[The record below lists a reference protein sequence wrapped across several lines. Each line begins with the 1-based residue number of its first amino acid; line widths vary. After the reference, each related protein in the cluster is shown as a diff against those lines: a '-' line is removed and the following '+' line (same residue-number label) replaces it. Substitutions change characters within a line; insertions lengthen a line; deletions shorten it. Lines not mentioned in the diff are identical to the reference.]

1 MQCLHLQIYLIVLQ
15 FSTCYLIN
23 TYIYCITNIC
33 QALFF
38 KIYLCLYFGRYLCKS
53 FHTQYCLIER
63 LKILKSHLGVQYCDK
78 PQGTRTTTAKNY
90 IPQAPIHGD
99 YRATTEIIEQ
109 PRSHNSAPLLHIELF
124 FLVYLPS
131 YNYIFNV
138 RRFEAVVI
146 KERGS
151 SNSHKHDQVHSLFE
165 GFEVKSQHK
174 TFVIVVNH

>member
-1 MQCLHLQIYLIVLQ
+1 MQCLHLQIFLIVLQ

-90 IPQAPIHGD
+90 IPM
-99 YRATTEIIEQ
+99 RRFTEIIEQ
-109 PRSHNSAPLLHIELF
+109 PRRLSSNHGAITRRPCYILNFFF
-124 FLVYLPS
+124 FLFIYHHII
-131 YNYIFNV
+131 IFLMSGDS
-138 RRFEAVVI
+138 R
-146 KERGS
+146 
-151 SNSHKHDQVHSLFE
+151 QW
-165 GFEVKSQHK
+165 
-174 TFVIVVNH
+174 